1 MNDDTPTIENPEP
14 PDREEPTAP
23 TEVQQPEA
31 GPQRLRR
38 STSDRV
44 IAGVAGGLGRY
55 FGVDPVMFRIGFVIS
70 VFFGGLGAIAYGLL
84 WLFVPTDGEPDRG
97 ERARR
102 APAARRILA
111 RRWTRLPG
119 VARPRRAAL
128 AGGHRR
134 LRRRGRLGDPGCDGD
149 RRAGDRARGD
159 VVPWRRPLAD
169 PAGRGARGRRGRR
182 GGHRPGFP
190 GRDRRPRVPPAVGHG
205 DPGRWLRARHR
216 AAGGRPARPELEEGQ
231 GGPSG
236 HSARRRG
243 GDRVRT
249 GKGLRRRLD
258 PRRRRR
264 ERGGRTA
271 QPGVQH
277 RPLAGLGRDDA
288 APRLVLDADVAG
300 RAAPGDQ
307 QQHRERRPPGY
318 GPGPFHEDTAPLR
331 AAEARAC
338 ATG

>member
-55 FGVDPVMFRIGFVIS
+55 FGVDPVMFRIGFVVS

-97 ERARR
+97 ERVGGRLRR
-102 APAARRILA
+102 VGFWRGVGLA
-111 RRWTRLPG
+111 LPG
-119 VARPRRAAL
+119 IARPRRAAL
-128 AGGHRR
+128 AGGYRR
-134 LRRRGRLGDPGCDGD
+134 LRRRGRLGDPGCGD
-149 RRAGDRARGD
+149 DRIAGDRARGD

-190 GRDRRPRVPPAVGHG
+190 GRDRRPRVP
-205 DPGRWLRARHR
+205 ARCPSR
-216 AAGGRPARPELEEGQ
+216 RSRPMATSSA
-231 GGPSG
+231 SG
-236 HSARRRG
+236 AWWS
-243 GDRVRT
+243 T
-249 GKGLRRRLD
+249 
-258 PRRRRR
+258 
-264 ERGGRTA
+264 
-271 QPGVQH
+271 
-277 RPLAGLGRDDA
+277 
-288 APRLVLDADVAG
+288 
-300 RAAPGDQ
+300 
-307 QQHRERRPPGY
+307 
-318 GPGPFHEDTAPLR
+318 
-331 AAEARAC
+331 C
-338 ATG
+338 AT